1 MKKRKNK
8 ARNLADLFQ
17 STCGWC
23 GKRIPSDTERF
34 GFGAKA
40 RPGID
45 LSGKAGQVVP
55 LYLAGCD
62 KTVLVAV
69 AGLESDAKRE
79 GNDLVFMT
87 CSAACGKLLQA
98 AMQREIEMGN
108 HLGLGE

>member
-1 MKKRKNK
+1 MKKRKKK

-23 GKRIPSDTERF
+23 GRAIAPNAERL
-34 GFGAKA
+34 GFGARA

-45 LSGKAGQVVP
+45 LSGKAGQVMP

-69 AGLESDAKRE
+69 AGLESEAKRE

-87 CSAACGKLLQA
+87 CSVACGKLLQA
-98 AMQREIEMGN
+98 AMQREIERGN
-108 HLGLGE
+108 HHGLS